1 MNQPLSDHPFSIP
14 LEDLSQDELDKR
26 FNDLM
31 SRFNIARRMQ
41 MDPNVLHQIDL
52 LLVSVETEKYRRA
65 AVDDK
70 QNGVILDTDPIEIP
84 TFKGF
89 K

>member
-1 MNQPLSDHPFSIP
+1 MNQTSSDHPFSTP
-14 LEDLSQDELDKR
+14 LEEYTQDELDKR

-52 LLVSVETEKYRRA
+52 LLISIENERERRTRL
-65 AVDDK
+65 DDK
-70 QNGVILDTDPIEIP
+70 PNGVILDTDPIEIP
-84 TFKGF
+84 KFKGF
-89 K
+89 